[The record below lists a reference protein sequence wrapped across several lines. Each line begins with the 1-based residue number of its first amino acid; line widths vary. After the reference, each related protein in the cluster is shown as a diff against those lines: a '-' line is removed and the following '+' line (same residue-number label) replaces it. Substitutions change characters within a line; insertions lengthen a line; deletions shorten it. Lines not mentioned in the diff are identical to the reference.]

1 MTISDFLEST
11 LLWQIILFVVLLGI
25 SAFFSGSETALFN
38 LKRKELAKL
47 KHDIAP
53 SSRLIV
59 RLLSTPKRLLIT
71 ILAGNTIV
79 NVALAAMA
87 ALITAEVAS
96 KHNINQVL
104 ALVVEIVVLT
114 IILVILGEITP
125 KVLAMRHSLGFAS
138 RIVGILSIIFKL
150 FSPIAQV
157 MYNVVENLVRFTGIQ
172 TEENFTSDE
181 EIKELVELG
190 QDQGV
195 IDADEKEMI
204 HSIIEFGDTQAK
216 EIMIPR
222 PDVVMFHTEMNRDDV
237 LALIRESGYSKYPLY
252 RDKIDQVR
260 GIVFIKDILPHLHSV
275 SHRINLERLARPAMF
290 VPEHQP
296 VDALLRDMQTQKQK
310 LAIVVDEY
318 GGFSGMIA
326 VEDIIEEVLGDL
338 RDELDDSKEE
348 TEIIKIKPGVF
359 LIQASMQLDDAAKIL
374 GIEFKE
380 ERDYDSVGGLVY
392 FLLGTIPQ
400 AGEIVH
406 YENYD
411 FEVVSVEKNRIEK
424 VKASRTGNKHD

>member
-1 MTISDFLEST
+1 MAVSEFIDSA
-11 LLWQIILFVVLLGI
+11 LLWQIVLFLVLLGL

-38 LKRKELAKL
+38 LKRQDLDKL

-79 NVALAAMA
+79 NVALASMA
-87 ALITAEVAS
+87 ALITTEIATS
-96 KHNINQVL
+96 RGTNQVI
-104 ALVVEIVVLT
+104 ALVVEIIVLT
-114 IILVILGEITP
+114 IVLVILGEITP

-138 RIVGILSIIFKL
+138 RIVGTLSVFFKL

-157 MYNVVENLVRFTGIQ
+157 FYNLVEKIVGLIGIHP
-172 TEENFTSDE
+172 EENFTSDE

-195 IDADEKEMI
+195 IGKDEKEMI

-222 PDVVMFHTEMNRDDV
+222 PDVLMLHTEMSREDV
-237 LALIRESGYSKYPLY
+237 FALIKETGYSKYPLY
-252 RDKIDQVR
+252 RDQIDQVR
-260 GIVFIKDILPHLHSV
+260 GIVFIKDILPYLHSV
-275 SHRINLERLARPAMF
+275 SQRINLERLARPAMF

-296 VDALLRDMQTQKQK
+296 IDALLRDMQTQKQK

-318 GGFSGMIA
+318 GGFSGMVA

-338 RDELDDSKEE
+338 RDEIDDSDEE
-348 TEIIKIKPGVF
+348 TEIVKINPDVYV
-359 LIQASMQLDDAAKIL
+359 IAASTALDDVAEIL
-374 GIEFKE
+374 GIKFMED
-380 ERDYDSVGGLVY
+380 RDYDSIGGLIY
-392 FLLGTIPQ
+392 FLSGTIPQ
-400 AGEIVH
+400 AGEIVK
-406 YENYD
+406 YENYS

-424 VKASRTGNKHD
+424 VKASRIRNK

>member
-1 MTISDFLEST
+1 MEIAEYFDST
-11 LLWQIILFVVLLGI
+11 LIWQIILFIVLLGM

-38 LKRKELAKL
+38 LKRNDVDKL
-47 KHDIAP
+47 KHDLAP

-71 ILAGNTIV
+71 ILTGNTVV
-79 NVALAAMA
+79 NVALASMA
-87 ALITAEVAS
+87 ALIAS
-96 KHNINQVL
+96 QLAHKNGMNQVL
-104 ALVVEIVVLT
+104 ALVIETIVLT
-114 IILVILGEITP
+114 IVLVILGEITP

-138 RIVGILSIIFKL
+138 RIVGSLSVIFRL

-157 MYNVVENLVRFTGIQ
+157 VYNLVEKFVNLTGLHP
-172 TEENFTSDE
+172 EENFTSDE

-195 IDADEKEMI
+195 IGEDEKEMI

-222 PDVVMFHTEMNRDDV
+222 PDMVMFHTGMTREEV
-237 LALIRESGYSKYPLY
+237 LTMIRETGYSKYPLY
-252 RDKIDQVR
+252 RNQIDQIR
-260 GIVFIKDILPHLHSV
+260 GIVFIKDILPYLHSA

-290 VPEHQP
+290 VPEHQH
-296 VDALLRDMQTQKQK
+296 VDDLLRDMQKQKQK

-318 GGFSGMIA
+318 GGISGMVA

-338 RDELDDSKEE
+338 KDEIDDSEEE
-348 TEIIKIKPGVF
+348 TEIVQISPGTF
-359 LIQASMQLDDAAKIL
+359 MIEASTHLDDVAEAL
-374 GIEFKE
+374 GVEFSA
-380 ERDYDSVGGLVY
+380 ERDYDSVGGLIY
-392 FLLGTIPQ
+392 FSLGTIPDP
-400 AGEIVH
+400 GETVS
-406 YENYD
+406 YSNFK

-424 VKASRTGNKHD
+424 VKASRIEKA

>member
-1 MTISDFLEST
+1 MAVSEFIDSA
-11 LLWQIILFVVLLGI
+11 LLWQIVLFLVLLGL

-38 LKRKELAKL
+38 LKRQDLDKL

-71 ILAGNTIV
+71 VLAGNTIV
-79 NVALAAMA
+79 NVALASMA
-87 ALITAEVAS
+87 ALITTEIATS
-96 KHNINQVL
+96 RGTNQVI
-104 ALVVEIVVLT
+104 ALVVEIIVLT
-114 IILVILGEITP
+114 IVLVILGEITP

-138 RIVGILSIIFKL
+138 RIVGTLSVFFKL

-157 MYNVVENLVRFTGIQ
+157 FYNLVEKIVGLIGIHP
-172 TEENFTSDE
+172 EENFTSDE

-195 IDADEKEMI
+195 IGKDEKEMI

-222 PDVVMFHTEMNRDDV
+222 PDVLMLHTEMSREDV
-237 LALIRESGYSKYPLY
+237 FALIKETGYSKYPLY
-252 RDKIDQVR
+252 RDQIDQVR
-260 GIVFIKDILPHLHSV
+260 GIVFIKDILPYLHSV
-275 SHRINLERLARPAMF
+275 SQRINLERLARPAMF

-296 VDALLRDMQTQKQK
+296 IDALLRDMQTQKQK

-318 GGFSGMIA
+318 GGFSGMVA

-338 RDELDDSKEE
+338 RDEIDDSDEE
-348 TEIIKIKPGVF
+348 TEIVKINPDVYV
-359 LIQASMQLDDAAKIL
+359 IAASTALDDVAEIL
-374 GIEFKE
+374 GIKFMED
-380 ERDYDSVGGLVY
+380 RDYDSIGGLIY
-392 FLLGTIPQ
+392 FLSGTIPQ
-400 AGEIVH
+400 AGEIVK
-406 YENYD
+406 YENYS

-424 VKASRTGNKHD
+424 VKASRIRNK

>member
-1 MTISDFLEST
+1 MAVSEFIDSA
-11 LLWQIILFVVLLGI
+11 LLWQIVLFLVLLGL

-38 LKRKELAKL
+38 LKRQDLDKL

-71 ILAGNTIV
+71 VLAGNTIV
-79 NVALAAMA
+79 NVALASMA
-87 ALITAEVAS
+87 ALITTEIATS
-96 KHNINQVL
+96 RGTNQVI
-104 ALVVEIVVLT
+104 ALVVEIIVLT
-114 IILVILGEITP
+114 IVLVILGEITP

-138 RIVGILSIIFKL
+138 RIVGTLSVFFKL

-157 MYNVVENLVRFTGIQ
+157 FYNLVEKIVGLIGIHP
-172 TEENFTSDE
+172 EENFTSDE

-195 IDADEKEMI
+195 IGKDEKEMI

-222 PDVVMFHTEMNRDDV
+222 PDVLMLHTEMSREDV
-237 LALIRESGYSKYPLY
+237 FALIKETGYSKYPLY
-252 RDKIDQVR
+252 RDQIDQVR
-260 GIVFIKDILPHLHSV
+260 GIVFIKDILPYLHSV
-275 SHRINLERLARPAMF
+275 SQRINLERLARPAMF

-296 VDALLRDMQTQKQK
+296 IDALLRDMQTQKQK

-318 GGFSGMIA
+318 GGFSGMVA

-338 RDELDDSKEE
+338 RDEIDDCDEE
-348 TEIIKIKPGVF
+348 TEIVKINPDVYV
-359 LIQASMQLDDAAKIL
+359 IAASTALDDVAEIL
-374 GIEFKE
+374 GIKFMED
-380 ERDYDSVGGLVY
+380 RDYDSIGGLIY
-392 FLLGTIPQ
+392 FLSGTIPQ
-400 AGEIVH
+400 AGEIVK
-406 YENYD
+406 YENYS

-424 VKASRTGNKHD
+424 VKASRIRNK